1 MNFWCLPPVDSKEFS
16 VGDIT
21 FWQCASDLANLKISK
36 FAISFFKSQI
46 TKSTSRSLE
55 AYLKFFQLQNHNFYV
70 SRTFLK
76 FLDCSIPHSMT
87 QIFSKSCNSE
97 AREDISQACE
107 IKILRKVSQIDL
119 KTDFPCQFSVEFFS
133 VNIDFRSTFPDFEST
148 SNQGLIELLTSN
160 QRNFQSRKISCIPLA
175 SLRVKHET

>member
-1 MNFWCLPPVDSKEFS
+1 
-16 VGDIT
+16 
-21 FWQCASDLANLKISK
+21 
-36 FAISFFKSQI
+36 
-46 TKSTSRSLE
+46 
-55 AYLKFFQLQNHNFYV
+55 
-70 SRTFLK
+70 
-76 FLDCSIPHSMT
+76 MT

-175 SLRVKHET
+175 SLRVKHETWSVGRGLQLRLWWRLLKDSVWTKVQNSSASSNTTKPTTCEKIASNLTWNLRRIFEDYFSQVINI